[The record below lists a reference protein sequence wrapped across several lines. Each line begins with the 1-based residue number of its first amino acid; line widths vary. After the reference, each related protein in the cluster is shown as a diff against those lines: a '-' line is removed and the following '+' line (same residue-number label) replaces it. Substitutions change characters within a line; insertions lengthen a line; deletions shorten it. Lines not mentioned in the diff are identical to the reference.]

1 MTENPLMTLNDAEAC
16 HAEGQH
22 AAAPGGTIAA
32 VDTFNVLPLMKML
45 AQEYGLQMLPEERY
59 LEADYLLC
67 DTYRFR
73 YLKHRGVRILVTN
86 ENHPADLSQ
95 FDYCLTH
102 DTRESD
108 RRLYFPF
115 YRYRMIQDR
124 GAAFDALQTRKPL
137 TEKELISQRRKFCAF
152 VCRNAACR
160 KRNRFVRALSARR
173 RVDCGGPFMNNIGH
187 CVRDKVEFQRG
198 YLFSIAYENEAS
210 PGYLTEKI
218 MDAFLA
224 RSIPVYWGDP
234 LVTHHFNPEAFVHAR
249 DFRSDA
255 ELVDYL
261 LRLSE
266 DTPRLLRML
275 NAPIFRREDESKRFL
290 EGLRG
295 FFDNIFRRGPGA
307 VRRTRWQKV
316 HAVLQ
321 NFYGHGLFR
330 SLRRISRRIRGKE

>member
-1 MTENPLMTLNDAEAC
+1 MLSQEEISDTESLSYA
-16 HAEGQH
+16 
-22 AAAPGGTIAA
+22 GTITA
-32 VDTFNVLPLMKML
+32 VDTFNVSHLLKLL
-45 AQEYGLQMLPEERY
+45 AKEHNLQILPEERY
-59 LEADYLLC
+59 MEADYLLC
-67 DTYRFR
+67 DTYHFR

-102 DTRESD
+102 DTRQSD
-108 RRLYFPF
+108 RRLYFPY
-115 YRYRMIQDR
+115 YRYRMIADEGEAYNAVQNR
-124 GAAFDALQTRKPL
+124 PPL
-137 TEKELISQRRKFCAF
+137 TEQELTAQKRKFCSF

-160 KRNRFVRALSARR
+160 KRNRFVRTLSARR
-173 RVDCGGPFMNNIGH
+173 RVDCGGPFMNNLGY
-187 CVRDKVEFQRG
+187 CVKDKVAFQRD
-198 YLFSIAYENEAS
+198 YLFSVAYENEAY

-224 RSIPVYWGDP
+224 RSIPIYWGDP
-234 LVTHHFNPEAFVHAR
+234 LVTRHFNPEAFIHAR

-255 ELVDYL
+255 ELADYL

-275 NAPIFRREDESKRFL
+275 NAPVFRNPNEAADYMAEVRS
-290 EGLRG
+290 
-295 FFDNIFRRGPGA
+295 FFSNIIRLGPGA
-307 VRRTRWQKV
+307 QRRTRWQKI

-330 SLRRISRRIRGKE
+330 FLRRLSRRLRGKE